1 MGPHVADRIS
11 CRTLAGGSSLPWID
25 LRRRDARIAGIA
37 AGGSFITNLMDKFGD
52 LDLIIA
58 VDPLHYANVTGDR
71 NGIAG
76 SLGPLLAPI
85 TGEHV
90 GELLHF

>member
-1 MGPHVADRIS
+1 MSLIPVFPDSMPDPHR
-11 CRTLAGGSSLPWID
+11 RFLSSLIG
-25 LRRRDARIAGIA
+25 LLRRDARIVGIA
-37 AGGSFITNLMDKFGD
+37 SGGSFITNLMDKFGD

>member
-37 AGGSFITNLMDKFGD
+37 AGGSFITNLMESSVISTSSSQSIPSTAQCHG
-52 LDLIIA
+52 
-58 VDPLHYANVTGDR
+58 
-71 NGIAG
+71 
-76 SLGPLLAPI
+76 
-85 TGEHV
+85 
-90 GELLHF
+90 